1 MSKVLVTG
9 AGGYIGTQLVRDL
22 VAKNHQVVALDRY
35 FFGMEP
41 MNEFIGNEKVEII
54 KQDIRDVTEK
64 VFVGI
69 DAVCD
74 LACLSNDPAG
84 EMDPELTR
92 QINRDGRIHVAKT
105 AKKAGVRKYIISS
118 SCSVYGQGDSPKLNE
133 LSSTKP
139 ISVYAKSTLEA
150 EQENL
155 SLNDNDFSV
164 TALRNATVFG
174 LSTRMRF
181 DLVVNLMTLTAF
193 QKGRIIVMGGGLQWR
208 PLVHVSDV
216 AQAFIKV
223 LEADDKSVSS
233 QLFNIGLD
241 NFQIKNLAFLVR
253 DHFSVPIDID
263 IAPDDADK
271 RDYNVVFDKATSIL
285 GFKPQKSIEYGIKEI
300 YNALRNDLVDTSTKT
315 ITVQWYRNIL
325 EARKLLDSISLNGRI
340 I

>member
-22 VAKNHQVVALDRY
+22 VANNHQVVALDRY

-41 MNEFIGNEKVEII
+41 MKEFIGNKNVEIV

-64 VFVGI
+64 DFAGV

-84 EMDPELTR
+84 EMDPELTY

-105 AKKAGVRKYIISS
+105 AKKAGVAKYIISS
-118 SCSVYGQGDSPKLNE
+118 SCSVYGQGETPKLDEQSPTN
-133 LSSTKP
+133 P

-150 EQENL
+150 EQQNL
-155 SLNDNDFSV
+155 SLADDNFSV
-164 TALRNATVFG
+164 TSLRNATVFG

-193 QKGRIIVMGGGLQWR
+193 QKRRIIVMGGGLQWR
-208 PLVHVSDV
+208 PLVHLSDV
-216 AQAFIKV
+216 SKAFIKV
-223 LEADDKSVSS
+223 VQSNEKSISGEV
-233 QLFNIGLD
+233 FNIGLD
-241 NFQIKNLAFLVR
+241 NFQIKNLAYLVR
-253 DHFSVPIDID
+253 DQLPSPIEID

-271 RDYNVVFDKATSIL
+271 RDYNVVFDKAKSIL
-285 GFKPQKSIEYGIKEI
+285 GFRAEKSVDFGINEI
-300 YNALRNDLVDTSTKT
+300 YNALKNDLVDSGIKT
-315 ITVQWYRNIL
+315 VTVQWYRNLI

>member
-41 MNEFIGNEKVEII
+41 MNEFLDNNKVEIV

-64 VFVGI
+64 DFAGI

-84 EMDPELTR
+84 EMDPVLTF

-105 AKKAGVRKYIISS
+105 AKKAGVAKYIISS
-118 SCSVYGQGDSPKLNE
+118 SCSVYGQGETPKLTE
-133 LSSTKP
+133 ESSTKP

-155 SLNDNDFSV
+155 SLSDNNFSV
-164 TALRNATVFG
+164 TSLRNATVFG
-174 LSTRMRF
+174 LSKRMRF
-181 DLVVNLMTLTAF
+181 DLVVNLMTLSAF
-193 QKGRIIVMGGGLQWR
+193 QKKRIIVMGGGSQWR
-208 PLVHVSDV
+208 PLIHVSDV
-216 AQAFIKV
+216 SKAFVNVIESKD
-223 LEADDKSVSS
+223 LKLS
-233 QLFNIGLD
+233 QEVFNIGLD
-241 NFQIKNLAFLVR
+241 NFQIKDLAFLVR
-253 DHFSVPIDID
+253 EQLPFPIDID
-263 IAPDDADK
+263 VAPDDADK
-271 RDYNVVFDKATSIL
+271 RNYNVIFDKATQKLNFKAENTVISGIL
-285 GFKPQKSIEYGIKEI
+285 EI
-300 YNALRNDLVDTSTKT
+300 YNALKQGTVDVGLKT
-315 ITVQWYRNIL
+315 ITVQWYRNLL
-325 EARKLLDSISLNGRI
+325 EAKKLLDTVSLNDRI